1 MNEVIGSVSHLATYI
16 EDPYANM
23 YNNNIIGVLSS
34 YIIIMSVCVGS
45 FPLQKE
51 PATFMYFVIIETLYN
66 YDCEYDPFHCR
77 VYRC

>member
-1 MNEVIGSVSHLATYI
+1 MNEVIGGVSHLATYI
-16 EDPYANM
+16 VVDSLLIHTCII
-23 YNNNIIGVLSS
+23 IIGALSN

-51 PATFMYFVIIETLYN
+51 PATFMYFETLYY

-77 VYRC
+77 VYR